1 MKKLILMAPLAGLL
15 MGNQQCKDPK
25 PEVRE
30 LHRRVEMGTIQ
41 APDIILPDG
50 KPFDF
55 KFVANAQMYDVLKK
69 TKSFSTSTMDG
80 TFDLE
85 QMTDADRQT
94 FNRCDDDVL
103 NPQGLAVNAKTGKIS
118 VVATCMI
125 NQPQAVIE
133 GNILNFDIVNKAG
146 ISFNLFNPVNL
157 GLSVDVQ
164 KATLAMSYNAED
176 PFIKGHV
183 LAATTAKANQFETA
197 VGANINFGAFS
208 IGPKAYFKSELSGV
222 VNQAMQNGIT
232 DLKKQM
238 DQASPW
244 YATVLRNCDQAILIN
259 AGGAADAGLKVGD
272 VLEVYNIRYQWS
284 GEVCTSQLEGSAPS
298 TPIGSPIAVAQ
309 VVTVGDTI
317 SEAKIIEQT
326 TTKIQPGSRVY
337 VRKLI
342 DPPQPPKQ

>member
-1 MKKLILMAPLAGLL
+1 MKKYLILAPMAALL
-15 MGNQQCKDPK
+15 MGNQKCEEPK
-25 PEVRE
+25 AEVRE
-30 LHRRVEMGTIQ
+30 LRRRVEMGQIK
-41 APDIILPDG
+41 APDMVLPDG
-50 KPFDF
+50 KKFDF

-80 TFDLE
+80 TYDLE
-85 QMTDADRQT
+85 EMTDSDRDT

-103 NPQGLAVNAKTGKIS
+103 NPQGFMVNGKTGKIS

-125 NQPQAVIE
+125 NQPQAVIQ
-133 GNILNFDIVNKAG
+133 GSIMNFDVVNKVG
-146 ISFNLFNPVNL
+146 VSFNLFNPVNL

-164 KATLAMSYNAED
+164 KAQLSMAYNAED

-183 LAATTAKANQFETA
+183 LAATTSKANQFETA

-222 VNQAMQNGIT
+222 VSKAMQSGIL
-232 DLKKQM
+232 DLKAQM
-238 DQASPW
+238 DAASPW

-259 AGGAADAGLKVGD
+259 AGGASDAGLKAGD
-272 VLEVYNIRYQWS
+272 ILEVYNVRYQWT

-298 TPIGSPIAVAQ
+298 TPMGSPIAVAQ

-326 TTKIQPGSRVY
+326 STKIQPGSRVY
-337 VRKLI
+337 VRKLYV
-342 DPPQPPKQ
+342 PPPAEKK